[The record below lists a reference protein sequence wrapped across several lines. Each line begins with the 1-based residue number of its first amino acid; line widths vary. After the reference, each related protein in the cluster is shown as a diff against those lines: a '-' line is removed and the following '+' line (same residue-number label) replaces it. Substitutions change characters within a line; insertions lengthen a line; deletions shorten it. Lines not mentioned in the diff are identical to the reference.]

1 MAGAKRGLGDVTGE
15 ESEEELLDSP
25 SSSEKEK
32 MASSEE
38 DEVKGE
44 GGRPEEPR
52 LKVEKV
58 PASLWRDVN
67 LVTVSGGQG
76 PASH

>member
-1 MAGAKRGLGDVTGE
+1 MDSSS
-15 ESEEELLDSP
+15 SEEE
-25 SSSEKEK
+25 EK

-44 GGRPEEPR
+44 RGRPEEPR
-52 LKVEKV
+52 LKVETI

-67 LVTVSGGQG
+67 LVTVGGGQG